1 MDCPPRNKSSKFCYL
16 CSIVSLNNRMG
27 NIVAI
32 VGRPNVGKSTLYNRL
47 IGERKAIID
56 DISGVTRD
64 RQYGNCFWN
73 GKNFTVVDTGGFVL
87 NSQDVFEAA
96 IRSQVKIAIEEAAVL
111 IFMVDVT
118 TGITDLDAE
127 VADLLRR
134 SKKPVVLAV
143 NKVDNSQR
151 LFEANEFWA
160 LGFEQTFFLS
170 SLTGSGTGEI
180 LDAVVENIQ
189 EEPAQSGDIP
199 KFAIVGQPN
208 VGKSSLTNALLGE
221 ERNIVTDIAGTTR
234 DAIHSHYQKFGMEFV
249 LVDTAGIRKKGKVH
263 ENLEFYSVMR
273 AINALEE
280 CDICLLLID
289 AQTGMEAQDVS
300 ILKLAQKRHKGIVLL
315 VNKWDLVEKET
326 NTARDVEKEI
336 HEKIAPF
343 TDVPILFISVKDK
356 TRIFRTVEAAMEV
369 YENRKRKIKT
379 SELNE
384 RLLEIIERTPPPA
397 YRGKYIKIKYVTQLP
412 LAYPAFAFFCNHP
425 NYIKENYKN
434 FLENQIRKLYNF
446 NGVPISL
453 FFRQK

>member
-1 MDCPPRNKSSKFCYL
+1 
-16 CSIVSLNNRMG
+16 MG

-87 NSQDVFEAA
+87 NSQDVFESA

-111 IFMVDVT
+111 VFMVDVT

-170 SLTGSGTGEI
+170 SLAGSGTGEI

-189 EEPAQSGDIP
+189 EEPPQSDDIP

-234 DAIHSHYQKFGMEFV
+234 DAIHSHYNKFGMEFV

-369 YENRKRKIKT
+369 HQNRKRKIKT
-379 SELNE
+379 SELND
-384 RLLEIIERTPPPA
+384 RLLEIIEKTPPPA

-425 NYIKENYKN
+425 NYIKDNYKN

-446 NGVPISL
+446 NGVPIAL